1 MEQLLLISKDDLREL
16 LTELLPMSTIIEL
29 VEKAIES
36 ENEKNFLP
44 LDEALAYIN
53 GRGLKI
59 SKETI
64 YKLTSLKQIPFQRW
78 GGRKI
83 VFERDKL
90 DEWLEA
96 RLSCDEEKRTN
107 RITNNVARSA
117 RKKERA

>member
-1 MEQLLLISKDDLREL
+1 MEQLLLIDKNDLREIL
-16 LTELLPMSTIIEL
+16 KELIPTATVVEPM
-29 VEKAIES
+29 EK
-36 ENEKNFLP
+36 EKDFLP

-107 RITNNVARSA
+107 RITNHVAKAA